1 MIARYKEQYFCVDTS
16 VTPVQIWAY
25 VPVVGFIKRETRKG
39 TVYYEKFVD
48 ITEIDEIF
56 DVGFSALW
64 NGEWCGFEYSEELNK
79 IEVYSNNPDLA
90 KEYNMETVDRLFY
103 SKVVPANSVNSFR
116 ITFEDMHGKIT
127 NYKDITLEELPALW
141 KQFKADLMPH

>member
-1 MIARYKEQYFCVDTS
+1 MIAKYKDQYFCVDLTS
-16 VTPVQIWAY
+16 SPKELWRYDYVQNFQKCID
-25 VPVVGFIKRETRKG
+25 GKL
-39 TVYYEKFVD
+39 VYYSKFVD

-79 IEVYSNNPDLA
+79 MEVYSNNPDFA
-90 KEYNMETVDRLFY
+90 KEYDMETVDRLFY

-141 KQFKADLMPH
+141 KQFKTDLMPH